1 MNLTNF
7 MKYNKILITG
17 GGGYLGSVLCPLLL
31 DEGYEVTILDNF
43 LYNQSSLLDCCNNK
57 NLTIIRGDVRDK
69 ETVENALK
77 SKDIIIHL
85 AAIVGAPACD
95 LDPNRSIT
103 TNLEATKL
111 ILSLRTQ
118 EQKILFPCTNSG
130 YGIGEKNKFC
140 TEKTPMNPISLYGKN
155 KVESEKI
162 ILESGNSLSF
172 RFATVF
178 GVSPRM
184 RLDLLV
190 NDFVYRAVNDKF
202 IIIFEGDFKRN
213 YIHIRDVAR
222 VFLHG
227 IKNFDEMK
235 GESYNV
241 GLSDANLSK
250 NELCKKIKLQIPEFV
265 FLESSIGEDPDKRDY
280 IVSNE
285 KIERTGFYPKY
296 TLEDGIEELVKCYKI
311 VKSND
316 YRNF

>member
-1 MNLTNF
+1 
-7 MKYNKILITG
+7 MKDNKILITG
-17 GGGYLGSVLCPLLL
+17 GAGYLGSVLCPLLL
-31 DEGYEVTILDNF
+31 EEGYEITILDNF
-43 LYNQSSLLDCCNNK
+43 LYNQSSLLDCCNNR
-57 NLTIIRGDVRDK
+57 NLSIIRGDVRDK
-69 ETVENALK
+69 ETLQNALK
-77 SKDIIIHL
+77 NKDIIIHL
-85 AAIVGAPACD
+85 AAIVGVPACD
-95 LDPNRSIT
+95 LDPNRATT
-103 TNLEATKL
+103 TNLDATKL
-111 ILSLRTQ
+111 ILSLRTPQ
-118 EQKILFPCTNSG
+118 QKILFPCTNSG

-140 TEKTPMNPISLYGKN
+140 TEETPMNPISLYGKN

-184 RLDLLV
+184 RMDLLV

-202 IIIFEGDFKRN
+202 VVIFEGDFKRN

-235 GESYNV
+235 GESFNV

-250 NELCKKIKLQIPEFV
+250 IELCKKIKSQIPEFV
-265 FLESSIGEDPDKRDY
+265 FLESAIGKDPDKRDY

-285 KIERTGFYPKY
+285 KIEKTSFHPKY
-296 TLEDGIEELVKCYKI
+296 TLDDGIKELIKCYKI
-311 VKSND
+311 IKSKE
-316 YRNF
+316 YRNY